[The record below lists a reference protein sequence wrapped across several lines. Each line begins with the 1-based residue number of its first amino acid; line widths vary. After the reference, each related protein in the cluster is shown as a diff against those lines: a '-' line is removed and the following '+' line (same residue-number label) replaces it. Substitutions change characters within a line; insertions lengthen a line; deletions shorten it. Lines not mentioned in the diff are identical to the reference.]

1 MSDFKFKSQQK
12 QIRFFSYFFDF
23 PGEKTLL
30 EQLQFNSN
38 FFQIG
43 ERIRTREERIQ
54 EEQEQRSK
62 EREEAAREKNEDRE
76 KKLSTVRAAEECMKE
91 VPLLRHYSP
100 IFDEAFGPAFLQAV
114 NLDISLATKT
124 YSNIIE
130 LLKNYLS

>member
-91 VPLLRHYSP
+91 VPYHGFATTYSP
-100 IFDEAFGPAFLQAV
+100 IFDEGFGPAF
-114 NLDISLATKT
+114 
-124 YSNIIE
+124 
-130 LLKNYLS
+130 